1 MNKNVSNCQ
10 SVGQGLNLS
19 PASASDKSTIL
30 SGKSDSRHNGRHSIQ
45 GDLFE
50 FHQSSMPLRH
60 AQTLQQNTG
69 FIQAKSE
76 VHPAK
81 QNITS
86 INQKKLTVISSV
98 ADKWDGSS
106 PLLEGLEFLQSQTVI
121 DPSVFVTN
129 FAPLEP
135 YTILP
140 LSFRSC
146 LPLGILSNIISK
158 FMKDNETFTFQF
170 FASESVWYI
179 NHTNGH
185 CSMQVQIY
193 RGKSGHDHVIEAQRC
208 DGDSFTVNSLFYA
221 IKSAIT
227 QIEFPEMGQ
236 ARPSMDYMHLI
247 SV

>member
-1 MNKNVSNCQ
+1 MNYSKKWINKNVSNSQPVSGVSSELKLSQ
-10 SVGQGLNLS
+10 SG
-19 PASASDKSTIL
+19 SDKSTTR
-30 SGKSDSRHNGRHSIQ
+30 SDRQ
-45 GDLFE
+45 DLYE
-50 FHQSSMPLRH
+50 FHQSAMPLRQ
-60 AQTLQQNTG
+60 AQTLQNEG
-69 FIQAKSE
+69 FVHVKSE
-76 VHPAK
+76 TNSTK
-81 QNITS
+81 QNITN
-86 INQKKLTVISSV
+86 INQKKLTVTSSV

-146 LPLGILSNIISK
+146 LPLDILSNIISK

-208 DGDSFTVNSLFYA
+208 DGDSFTANSLFYA

-227 QIEFPEMGQ
+227 QTEFPEMGQ